1 MGLACIELTFTENE
15 YKHLREI
22 TWTEGFSEIEDY
34 LMCVTQK
41 IIRAK
46 IKSISSESSNSDLD
60 EKLKSGPEDKES
72 KAYKEELFFACL
84 DLLSW
89 HDEFRLRI
97 MTVHGKLFGSMI
109 KIYENMVID
118 QYCVKNG
125 LEETLVETKKSFYGK
140 INPKLIS
147 KIIQKLIELYPD
159 FKNEIIES
167 GFVAHK
173 GYWGRN

>member
-1 MGLACIELTFTENE
+1 M
-15 YKHLREI
+15 
-22 TWTEGFSEIEDY
+22 S
-34 LMCVTQK
+34 
-41 IIRAK
+41 
-46 IKSISSESSNSDLD
+46 
-60 EKLKSGPEDKES
+60 
-72 KAYKEELFFACL
+72 
-84 DLLSW
+84 
-89 HDEFRLRI
+89 
-97 MTVHGKLFGSMI
+97 VHGKLFESMI

-147 KIIQKLIELYPD
+147 KIIQKLIERYPD

-173 GYWGRN
+173 GYWGRS